1 MKNTALI
8 ILIFSLASSYAYAY
22 TFDPALAHDELKDQY
37 RLIIQGEGEII
48 DKRTG
53 SVIGTVTSSGSGLLS
68 SYPFFR
74 SDYVSFTVTNYIS
87 MDYYAGKTIT
97 ATRTIKE
104 NWVLDYRRGPYDAEG
119 GYDEPIKL
127 ISSTCVDTSPSA
139 WGMTICNM
147 DIFNPLN
154 ATVTAYDFRSNLN
167 FTATAN
173 EYDLPYIGRA
183 DYDMNINYTMTEVP
197 LPAAAWLFG
206 SALLSLVAVRKNRI
220 KH

>member
-1 MKNTALI
+1 
-8 ILIFSLASSYAYAY
+8 
-22 TFDPALAHDELKDQY
+22 
-37 RLIIQGEGEII
+37 
-48 DKRTG
+48 
-53 SVIGTVTSSGSGLLS
+53 
-68 SYPFFR
+68 
-74 SDYVSFTVTNYIS
+74 
-87 MDYYAGKTIT
+87 
-97 ATRTIKE
+97 
-104 NWVLDYRRGPYDAEG
+104 
-119 GYDEPIKL
+119 
-127 ISSTCVDTSPSA
+127 
-139 WGMTICNM
+139 M